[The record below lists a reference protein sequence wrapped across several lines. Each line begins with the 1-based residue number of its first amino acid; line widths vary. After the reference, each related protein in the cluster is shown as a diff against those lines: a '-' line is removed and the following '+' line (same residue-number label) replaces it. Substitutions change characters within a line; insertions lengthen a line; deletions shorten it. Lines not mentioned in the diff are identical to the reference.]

1 MALSVK
7 RSTSTTFD
15 ADDLPRRVWN
25 ADHAFRR
32 AVQVPAPDRHYA
44 PGVSG
49 VQQEA
54 DVHRAA
60 AGTALRA
67 PTGASPTR
75 FLSCVPASFKYGAE
89 AMALMGIAYGL
100 IKWVG
105 RTLRSLISDAP
116 LEASRLDA
124 VRAQTPLA
132 AADALVR
139 QGIVSAAEFERMT
152 PREREF
158 LMVTAGPQLRA
169 ASNRVATGTRP
180 TPTGADAVSGARSG
194 VDRAPLTPPRL
205 HLITPSRPPLGIAVH
220 CPGCG
225 EPLDRDELQ
234 RTGTTSCS
242 RCKRPVSAH
251 IQRGRL
257 TVIVEE
263 TPDEADHRRRLDGG
277 P

>member
-7 RSTSTTFD
+7 RSTSTTF
-15 ADDLPRRVWN
+15 AGDDLPRRVWN
-25 ADHAFRR
+25 ADHASATRFAHRR
-32 AVQVPAPDRHYA
+32 RT
-44 PGVSG
+44 GITRRVSRASSRR
-49 VQQEA
+49 QTFIE
-54 DVHRAA
+54 AA

-67 PTGASPTR
+67 PIGASPTH
-75 FLSCVPASFKYGAE
+75 FLPCVPASFKYGAE

-100 IKWVG
+100 IKWVA

-116 LEASRLDA
+116 NNASRFDD
-124 VRAQTPLA
+124 VRAEMPAA
-132 AADALVR
+132 AADVLVR
-139 QGIVSAAEFERMT
+139 QGLVSAAELQRMS

-169 ASNRVATGTRP
+169 ATNRIATGTRP
-180 TPTGADAVSGARSG
+180 TPTGADAVTGARSG
-194 VDRAPLTPPRL
+194 VDRAPVTPPRL

-225 EPLDRDELQ
+225 VPLDRDALQ
-234 RTGTTSCS
+234 RTGNTTCP

-263 TPDEADHRRRLDGG
+263 TPEEADHRRRLDGG
-277 P
+277 H

>member
-1 MALSVK
+1 M
-7 RSTSTTFD
+7 
-15 ADDLPRRVWN
+15 
-25 ADHAFRR
+25 FRT
-32 AVQVPAPDRHYA
+32 PAPGGHYP
-44 PGVSG
+44 PGVPG

-54 DVHRAA
+54 DVHEAA

-67 PTGASPTR
+67 PIGASPTR

-89 AMALMGIAYGL
+89 AMTLMGIAYGL

-116 LEASRLDA
+116 SDASRFDS
-124 VRAQTPLA
+124 VRAQMPAA

-139 QGIVSAAEFERMT
+139 QGVVSAAELQRMS

-169 ASNRVATGTRP
+169 ATNRIATGTRP
-180 TPTGADAVSGARSG
+180 TPTGADAVTGARSTQ
-194 VDRAPLTPPRL
+194 DRAAVTPPRL

-225 EPLDRDELQ
+225 APLDRDELQ
-234 RTGTTSCS
+234 RTGTTSCA
-242 RCKRPVSAH
+242 RCRRPVSAH

-263 TPDEADHRRRLDGG
+263 TPEEAEHRRRLDGG
-277 P
+277 H

>member
-1 MALSVK
+1 MATQITLS
-7 RSTSTTFD
+7 
-15 ADDLPRRVWN
+15 
-25 ADHAFRR
+25 
-32 AVQVPAPDRHYA
+32 PASRTLAPGRHYA

-54 DVHRAA
+54 DVHEAA

-67 PTGASPTR
+67 PIGASPTH
-75 FLSCVPASFKYGAE
+75 FLFCVPASFKYGAE

-116 LEASRLDA
+116 SEASRLDVVGA
-124 VRAQTPLA
+124 EMPRA

-139 QGIVSAAEFERMT
+139 QGVVSAAELQRMS

-169 ASNRVATGTRP
+169 ATNRIATGTRP
-180 TPTGADAVSGARSG
+180 TPTGADAVTGGRSARDGAA
-194 VDRAPLTPPRL
+194 VTPPRL

-225 EPLDRDELQ
+225 VPLDRDELQ

-263 TPDEADHRRRLDGG
+263 TPEEAEHRRRLDGG
-277 P
+277 H

>member
-1 MALSVK
+1 MVRSVK
-7 RSTSTTFD
+7 RSTSTTF
-15 ADDLPRRVWN
+15 AVDDVARRVWERRSR
-25 ADHAFRR
+25 FRR
-32 AVQVPAPDRHYA
+32 VFRTPAPGKHYA
-44 PGVSG
+44 PGLSG
-49 VQQEA
+49 VQQEV
-54 DVHRAA
+54 DVHEAA

-67 PTGASPTR
+67 PIGASPTR

-105 RTLRSLISDAP
+105 RTLRSLISDGP
-116 LEASRLDA
+116 SDGSRLDP
-124 VRAQTPLA
+124 VRAEMPAA

-139 QGIVSAAEFERMT
+139 QGLVSAAELQRMS

-169 ASNRVATGTRP
+169 ATNRIATGTRP
-180 TPTGADAVSGARSG
+180 TPTGADAVSGTRSTR
-194 VDRAPLTPPRL
+194 DRAAVMPPRL

-225 EPLDRDELQ
+225 LPLDRDELQ

-263 TPDEADHRRRLDGG
+263 TPEEAEHRRRIDGG
-277 P
+277 H

>member
-1 MALSVK
+1 M
-7 RSTSTTFD
+7 
-15 ADDLPRRVWN
+15 
-25 ADHAFRR
+25 FRT
-32 AVQVPAPDRHYA
+32 PAPGRHYP
-44 PGVSG
+44 PGVPG
-49 VQQEA
+49 VLQEA
-54 DVHRAA
+54 DVHEAA

-67 PTGASPTR
+67 PIGASPTR
-75 FLSCVPASFKYGAE
+75 FLSRVPASFKYGAE

-116 LEASRLDA
+116 SDA
-124 VRAQTPLA
+124 NRFDVGRAEMPAA

-139 QGIVSAAEFERMT
+139 QGLVSAAELQRMS

-169 ASNRVATGTRP
+169 ATNRIATGTRP
-180 TPTGADAVSGARSG
+180 TPTGADAVSGARSTR
-194 VDRAPLTPPRL
+194 DRLAVTPPRL

-225 EPLDRDELQ
+225 MPLDRDALQ

-263 TPDEADHRRRLDGG
+263 TPEEAAHHRRIDGG
-277 P
+277 H